1 MPPEAPPT
9 HFFYGTPNGARGF
22 PLALASFFF
31 SPEKAPGMPSEAFV
45 RDMLQSRSPS
55 VPIST
60 AEIAEYLIGARKELP
75 VAQDAF
81 ALLPFRIAVHIPGLA
96 QRHELRYANAVLRPL
111 LDNQNIAN
119 PFLKVKLPRPS
130 RNDYFQPKRNRPHP
144 KIRPACQSAASRV

>member
-31 SPEKAPGMPSEAFV
+31 SLEKVPGMPSEAFV

-96 QRHELRYANAVLRPL
+96 QRHELRYANAVRFARAMGLLRWCAGCERHKLIFEPDSHICEDCGYRT
-111 LDNQNIAN
+111 LDRA
-119 PFLKVKLPRPS
+119 
-130 RNDYFQPKRNRPHP
+130 
-144 KIRPACQSAASRV
+144 